1 MFKPLRDYLIIKA
14 DKDNKV
20 SDTGFHL
27 VSEWDKLPHT
37 GTVEAVGPKVT
48 QVQKGDYVRFN
59 RYAFEKVSE
68 DLFIGIENNVVATI
82 YVERLRQLDNG

>member
-14 DKDNKV
+14 DKDKKV

-27 VSEWDKLPHT
+27 VSEWEKLPHT

-59 RYAFEKVSE
+59 RYAFESLGEE
-68 DLFIGIENNVVATI
+68 DGHSVFIGIENNVVAKI
-82 YVERLRQLDNG
+82 NDKN